1 MFQKNGD
8 MKNGDR
14 PHFYRFK
21 KMRSG
26 KNEKCGKWGLS
37 PFFMDLVFED
47 SIFSL

>member
-37 PFFMDLVFED
+37 PFFGNVL
-47 SIFSL
+47 IFHGFSV